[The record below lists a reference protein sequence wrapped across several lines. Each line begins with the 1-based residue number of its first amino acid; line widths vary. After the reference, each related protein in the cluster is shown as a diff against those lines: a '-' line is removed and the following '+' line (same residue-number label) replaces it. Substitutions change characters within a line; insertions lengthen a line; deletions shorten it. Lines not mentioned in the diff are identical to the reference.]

1 MNAKTLTITED
12 YYALESLGAEARKT
26 RRLGRIGVLTEM
38 ILQEICH
45 MADEEADDGVKARLI
60 QAGVNVGREMR
71 NVLD

>member
-12 YYALESLGAEARKT
+12 YYALESLGAEARKQ

-45 MADEEADDGVKARLI
+45 MAGEEASDGLKSRLI